1 MLADSILPRALPA
14 SPEIFAQIML
24 ESSKRI
30 SACKGFG
37 ISVSSMFAL

>member
-1 MLADSILPRALPA
+1 MLGNLILPSSMVLP
-14 SPEIFAQIML
+14 PEIFAQIML

-37 ISVSSMFAL
+37 ISVSSIFTV